1 MNSNLGE
8 KLTYYV
14 KVINTTHGS
23 HSVFE
28 YSFKDFGIYSWTF
41 NEQVCVLFSIVKLL
55 KLK

>member
-1 MNSNLGE
+1 MKSNLCE
-8 KLTYYV
+8 KLTFYV
-14 KVINTTHGS
+14 KIINTTHAS